1 MLHWV
6 STGDPYTWTEEDYA
20 HESEVT
26 EPMRLIEEEEED
38 LGLPHLFNE
47 TGYRGSSD
55 IDPNEPPAQEEEEE
69 RAKDDLPDLDEIE
82 NRFLDETPPG
92 PPLHQSTPE
101 KTGTRP
107 KLRPPT
113 EAQNQLPRTKELY
126 PPFGPQDLYQARMQ
140 QLHKT
145 YNEQLK
151 NVHQEKDK
159 RALRKQLYQNLE
171 DAETSNKLLL
181 KNPEMMSMTPEQL
194 QQALATNSSFRG
206 EKKKGLLKKLL
217 TPKNDEEK
225 PRTRFQLC
233 KQTEKGLLKT
243 VKK

>member
-1 MLHWV
+1 
-6 STGDPYTWTEEDYA
+6 
-20 HESEVT
+20 
-26 EPMRLIEEEEED
+26 
-38 LGLPHLFNE
+38 LFNE

-69 RAKDDLPDLDEIE
+69 EPEDDLPNLDEIE
-82 NRFLDETPPG
+82 DRFLNETPPG
-92 PPLHQSTPE
+92 PPMHQSTPE

-107 KLRPPT
+107 KLRPPA
-113 EAQNQLPRTKELY
+113 EAQNQIPGTKELY

-140 QLHKT
+140 QLHRR

-151 NVHQEKDK
+151 TVIQEKDRK
-159 RALRKQLYQNLE
+159 TLRKQLYQNLE
-171 DAETSNKLLL
+171 DAEASYKLLL

-206 EKKKGLLKKLL
+206 EKKKGLFKKLIA
-217 TPKNDEEK
+217 TKDEEEK
-225 PRTRFQLC
+225 PRTRFQIR
-233 KQTEKGLLKT
+233 KQSEKEFKI